1 MNNKSF
7 EVIHIL
13 HGDVKCGPN
22 CRNVNVLLLFSK
34 VSLDNISF

>member
-13 HGDVKCGPN
+13 QCDVKYGPN